1 MSGDTTERIRR
12 HLIGLKMPRALEAL
26 QMTLSRIEQGELS
39 ALEAIELLLGEE
51 YTTRE
56 SRRIKMALQTA
67 RLPTVKTLS
76 GYDFSFQPSLDRNR
90 VLALAEL
97 EFVTRHQCVHLL
109 GPPGTGKSHL
119 AIALGVE
126 AVRAGKS
133 VYMATLAEMV
143 DSMRRAEREGRLTE
157 RVRYLARHSVLIVDE
172 IGYLPV
178 GSGGGNL
185 FFQLVNACYERCA
198 MIMTSN
204 RGFGE
209 WADIFGDSVVA
220 AALLDRLL
228 HHAVVIPM
236 EIHTAC
242 ASTQTCCPSI
252 CATAQ
257 CCKAPIHQRSNAAPA
272 GHERKLLRLHP
283 AEHRNRYRVG
293 KFTPAELGKSSPVL
307 TGRPR
312 RARRSVERTP

>member
-1 MSGDTTERIRR
+1 MSGATAERIRR
-12 HLIGLKMPRALEAL
+12 HLVGLKMPRALEAL
-26 QMTLSRIEQGELS
+26 QATLSRIEHGEVT
-39 ALEAIELLLGEE
+39 ALEAIEALLGEE

-67 RLPTVKTLS
+67 RLTTVKTLS

-97 EFVTRHQCVHLL
+97 GFIERRECVHLL

-126 AVRAGKS
+126 AVKAGKS
-133 VYMATLAEMV
+133 VYFASLAELV
-143 DSMRRAEREGRLTE
+143 DSMRRAEREGRLGE
-157 RVRYLARHSVLIVDE
+157 RVKFLSRNSLLIVDE

-198 MIMTSN
+198 LIMTGN

-209 WADIFGDSVVA
+209 WAEIFGGDAVVA

-228 HHAVVIPM
+228 HHAVVIAIEGNSYRLREHAALLP
-236 EIHTAC
+236 EHL
-242 ASTQTCCPSI
+242 
-252 CATAQ
+252 
-257 CCKAPIHQRSNAAPA
+257 RSRPPLYEPVPAAA
-272 GHERKLLRLHP
+272 GPRRP
-283 AEHRNRYRVG
+283 
-293 KFTPAELGKSSPVL
+293 
-307 TGRPR
+307 GRPR
-312 RARRSVERTP
+312 KETTVSPPG

>member
-1 MSGDTTERIRR
+1 MSGATTERIRR
-12 HLIGLKMPRALEAL
+12 HLVGLKMPRALETL
-26 QMTLSRIEQGELS
+26 QATLSRIEHGEVS
-39 ALEAIELLLGEE
+39 ALEAIEALLGEE
-51 YTTRE
+51 YSTRE

-67 RLPTVKTLS
+67 RLTTVKTLS

-97 EFVTRHQCVHLL
+97 GFIERRQCVHLL

-126 AVRAGKS
+126 AVKAGKS
-133 VYMATLAEMV
+133 VYFASLAELV
-143 DSMRRAEREGRLTE
+143 DSMRKAEREGKLGE
-157 RVRYLARHSVLIVDE
+157 RVKFLSRNSLLIVDE

-198 MIMTSN
+198 LIMTGN

-209 WADIFGDSVVA
+209 WAEIFGGDAVVA

-228 HHAVVIPM
+228 HHAVVIPI
-236 EIHTAC
+236 EGNSYRLREHA
-242 ASTQTCCPSI
+242 ALLPE
-252 CATAQ
+252 
-257 CCKAPIHQRSNAAPA
+257 HLRSRSPLYEPTAPA
-272 GHERKLLRLHP
+272 
-283 AEHRNRYRVG
+283 
-293 KFTPAELGKSSPVL
+293 PVRRRP
-307 TGRPR
+307 GRPR
-312 RARRSVERTP
+312 KEAAASQPG